1 MPSCVAPP
9 AARSAAVALPCRI
22 LATSVRLVVVG
33 LGTRHTLASYLSMQ
47 PAPATTASAGHLPTG
62 PLGGVAAAAACTAA
76 SASTITNPF
85 RNEIISVPLLLRARG
100 RRPGLAGPPPRRSR
114 RTRRDM
120 TQDSP
125 RALRRAWGGP
135 RGLPVGRTTPLTGKR
150 E

>member
-62 PLGGVAAAAACTAA
+62 PLGGPAAAPPCTAA
-76 SASTITNPF
+76 SVSTTAIANPF
-85 RNEIISVPLLLRARG
+85 RNDIISVSLLL
-100 RRPGLAGPPPRRSR
+100 PGEGPS
-114 RTRRDM
+114 
-120 TQDSP
+120 
-125 RALRRAWGGP
+125 AGP
-135 RGLPVGRTTPLTGKR
+135 RGPATAAQPSHSSRYDAGLAVCIARCSAGPR
-150 E
+150 